1 MIRLYLVEDHPA
13 VARGLVEVLGAMAGM
28 EVVGSAVSV
37 EGALPEI
44 CRQEPDV
51 VVCDVMFGDAPKG
64 FELPQELARSG
75 MHVPVLF
82 YSSHDLP
89 WFLTHA
95 LEVGAAGYV
104 LKTESEAHLRDAIVQ
119 VARGRPAVP
128 MEALPGA
135 NKRKPPSPREAEI
148 IALTGAGLSN
158 GEMASRL
165 AISQK
170 TVESHIARLFMR
182 YNVRNRTELVTL
194 ALAQG
199 WLRMDSAGVLRS
211 MR

>member
-13 VARGLVEVLGAMAGM
+13 VASGLVKVLGAMAEM
-28 EVVGSAVSV
+28 EVVGSAVSI
-37 EGALPEI
+37 ESALLDIGRE
-44 CRQEPDV
+44 QPDV
-51 VVCDVMFGDAPKG
+51 VVCDVMFGDEPRG
-64 FELPQELARSG
+64 FQLAQALARSET
-75 MHVPVLF
+75 HVPVLF

-89 WFLTHA
+89 WFLTRA

-104 LKTESEAHLRDAIVQ
+104 LKTESEVYLREAIVQ
-119 VARGRPAVP
+119 VAHGRPAVP
-128 MEALPGA
+128 MEALRGP
-135 NKRKPPSPREAEI
+135 NKRRPPSSRETEI

-194 ALAQG
+194 ALGQG
-199 WLRMDSAGVLRS
+199 WLRLDRHGVLRS

>member
-1 MIRLYLVEDHPA
+1 MA
-13 VARGLVEVLGAMAGM
+13 SGLVEVLGAIAGM
-28 EVVGSAVSV
+28 DVVGSAVSV
-37 EGALPEI
+37 EAALPVIVREL
-44 CRQEPDV
+44 PDIV
-51 VVCDVMFGDAPKG
+51 ICDVMFGDEPKG
-64 FELPQELARSG
+64 FELPAALAHSDTY
-75 MHVPVLF
+75 VPVLF
-82 YSSHDLP
+82 YSSYDLP

-104 LKTESEAHLRDAIVQ
+104 LKSDSEGHLHDAIVQ
-119 VARGRPAVP
+119 VASGRPVVP
-128 MEALPGA
+128 MRALPSP
-135 NKRKPPSPREAEI
+135 KRIRAPSARETEI

-182 YNVRNRTELVTL
+182 YGVRNRTELVSL
-194 ALAQG
+194 SLAQG
-199 WLRMDSAGVLRS
+199 WLRMDRDGRLRS